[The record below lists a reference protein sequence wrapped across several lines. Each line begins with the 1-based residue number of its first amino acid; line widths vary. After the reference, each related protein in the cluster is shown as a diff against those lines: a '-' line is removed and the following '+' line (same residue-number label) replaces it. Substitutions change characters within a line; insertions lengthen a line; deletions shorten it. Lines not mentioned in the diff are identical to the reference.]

1 MPVPNVKKISALFTA
16 VKLYFDGHGGSDCGP
31 HSESLLD
38 TPCLASWDASNWY
51 ELIQDME
58 LVDFLV
64 SDTSESNR
72 LLRSLQSYLQWR
84 AQNEINLYCR
94 YMRINN

>member
-1 MPVPNVKKISALFTA
+1 MPHVEKISALFTA
-16 VKLYFDGHGGSDCGP
+16 VKLYFDGRGGSDCGP
-31 HSESLLD
+31 HSESLFD
-38 TPCLASWDASNWY
+38 TPCLASWDASDWY
-51 ELIQDME
+51 ELIQDMK

-64 SDTSESNR
+64 SGTSESNG

-84 AQNEINLYCR
+84 AQNEINHHCG